1 MAETSKYDIMLSD
14 LGAIE
19 GLISTLLDKYND
31 IYERNIE
38 LEMKI
43 LEISHEN
50 EILLNQLSKIEKE
63 AFGKNEPMDSNLF
76 NSLTLE
82 ERESL
87 KVKLQSLISK
97 IDYHISS

>member
-14 LGAIE
+14 LGSIE

-50 EILLNQLSKIEKE
+50 EILLNKLSKIEE
-63 AFGKNEPMDSNLF
+63 GAFGKNEATDSNLF

>member
-14 LGAIE
+14 LSSIE
-19 GLISTLLDKYND
+19 GLISTILDKFKD
-31 IYERNIE
+31 TYERNIE

-43 LEISHEN
+43 LEVSHEN
-50 EILLNQLSKIEKE
+50 EILMNQLSKIEEGALEKKE
-63 AFGKNEPMDSNLF
+63 SMDSDLF
-76 NSLTLE
+76 NSLTLK